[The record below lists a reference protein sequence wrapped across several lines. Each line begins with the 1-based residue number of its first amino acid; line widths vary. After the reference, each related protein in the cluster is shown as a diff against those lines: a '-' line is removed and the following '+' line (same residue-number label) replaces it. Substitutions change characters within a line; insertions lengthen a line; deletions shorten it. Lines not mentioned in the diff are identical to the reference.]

1 MPCCNIH
8 SFAEC
13 SDQAL
18 SLITASG
25 SSPVAVNKNFA
36 TDSAKPSYAPHSRIL
51 PVHIRIA
58 LQSTEHELKAKR
70 MPAVVSVTVRGH
82 SAASGS
88 LAKVD
93 RVLRLNAIDLTIN
106 SVTGVDSWD
115 HDGKILELQWIKG
128 FEGDKVVNIDYVIE
142 KPIAGLYFH
151 VPDAVVPDRAL
162 HVITD
167 HESERARYWLPCVDL
182 PLVRTTLEFVITH
195 STNHTAVANGAHIST
210 TPSATNAD
218 ISTTIYKLANHTCPS
233 YLICWAVGDFVTADD
248 GDVDGMKLQY
258 LCSRDSEFVT
268 PENLLRTFGK
278 TGEMVR
284 WMQNKLGFKFPW
296 EKYYQIISPK
306 IEGGA
311 MENISLVTYKDIFLV
326 DESQAK
332 DGRGFVVDTINLHEM
347 AHTYFGD
354 LVTMRHFEHVW
365 LKESW
370 ATYMEFVWTQE
381 HYAHEDAR
389 FEMFQQTE
397 WYLHEAASYVR
408 PIVCRTYDSS
418 WDMFDGHTYPG
429 GAFRLHM
436 LRWTLGNDTFW
447 AGVKNY
453 IKKYSGTYSETED
466 FKRELELESGLN
478 LTKFFDQWIYGRG
491 YVKLKAD
498 YEYNADR
505 KLVQI
510 TLEQTQF
517 DKDLQIPLLFDVTIE
532 IDVIDVDG
540 KVHTAEVFF
549 NDTTGPK
556 VVAFIP
562 LGDVKPDVVEIDPR
576 GKVLHTLEFNP
587 GEAILEGTA
596 KRGRDIVSRIRA
608 HRQLIKNGGVSS
620 MKKVAAALPAEPFY
634 GVRNAVYSSLSRSDL
649 QSAVNILAA
658 SLSTETDPKS
668 LGALVNSATAKDDGI
683 RDGLLSVLNTK
694 ADLLSP
700 RSRRFLYTSIG
711 RQRHSEDANLLIA
724 AWNDPSSRDIHSHT
738 YQGILAGLG
747 LHRSQAAFDHLH
759 KLLFGEN
766 GRAMPEAC
774 HVVAVDAYASAAV
787 WLENALLRKEAAE
800 RLAQLVRSNG
810 SHRVQMAAIR
820 ALAKFGD
827 EKKPHLGVCAAVAA
841 TAFPEQETDKLV
853 AFVKDLG
860 SIGAG
865 DVAGLK
871 KTVEELETKLKKVEQ
886 TLLLLEAK
894 QESGLFAPA
903 ATKSE

>member
-1 MPCCNIH
+1 M
-8 SFAEC
+8 A
-13 SDQAL
+13 
-18 SLITASG
+18 LITASG
-25 SSPVAVNKNFA
+25 MSPIAVNKNFA

-93 RVLRLNAIDLTIN
+93 RVLRLNAVDLTIN

-128 FEGDKVVNIDYVIE
+128 FHGDKVVSIDYVIE

-151 VPDAVVPDRAL
+151 VADAAVPDRAL

-195 STNHTAVANGAHIST
+195 STHHTAVANGAHIST
-210 TPSATNAD
+210 TPNANNAD
-218 ISTTIYKLANHTCPS
+218 ISTTVYKLANHTCPS
-233 YLICWAVGDFVTADD
+233 YLICWAVGDFVTVDD

-258 LCSRDSEFVT
+258 LCSRDNEFVT
-268 PENLLRTFGK
+268 PENLLKTFGR

-326 DESQAK
+326 DDNIAK
-332 DGRGFVVDTINLHEM
+332 DGWGAIVEGVNLHEM

-354 LVTMRHFEHVW
+354 LITMRHFEHVW

-370 ATYMEFVWTQE
+370 ATYMESVWAEE
-381 HYAHEDAR
+381 HHTHEEAR
-389 FEMFQQTE
+389 FEIFNQVE
-397 WYLHEAASYVR
+397 WYMQETASYVR

-453 IKKYSGTYSETED
+453 IKKYSGKYSETED
-466 FKRELELESGLN
+466 FKRELELESGMN

-491 YVKLKAD
+491 FVKLKAD

-517 DKDLQIPLLFDVTIE
+517 NKDLQIPLVFDVTIE
-532 IDVIDVDG
+532 IDVVDVDG
-540 KVHTAEVFF
+540 KVHTAEVVF

-556 VVAFIP
+556 VMAFIP
-562 LGDVKPDVVEIDPR
+562 LGDAKPDVVEIDPR
-576 GKVLHTLEFNP
+576 GKVLHSAEFNP

-596 KRGRDIVSRIRA
+596 KRGRDVVSRIRA
-608 HRQLIKNGGVSS
+608 YRQLIKNGGVSS
-620 MKKVAAALPAEPFY
+620 MKKVAAALLNEPFY
-634 GVRNAVYSSLSRSDL
+634 GVRSSVYTSLSSSDL

-658 SLSTETDPKS
+658 SLATESDPRS
-668 LGALVNSATAKDDGI
+668 LRVLVNSATAKDAGI

-694 ADLLSP
+694 ANLLSP
-700 RSRRFLYTSIG
+700 RSRRFLYTNLG
-711 RQRHSEDANLLIA
+711 RQRHSDDANLLIA

-759 KLLFGEN
+759 TLLFSEN
-766 GRAMPEAC
+766 GRAMPETC

-787 WLENALLRKEAAE
+787 WLENALHRKEAAE
-800 RLAQLVRSNG
+800 RLAHLVRADG
-810 SHRVQMAAIR
+810 SHRVQVAAIR

-841 TAFPEQETDKLV
+841 TALAEQETGKLV
-853 AFVKDLG
+853 AFVKGLSSG
-860 SIGAG
+860 GAD

-886 TLLLLEAK
+886 TMLLLEAK
-894 QESGLFAPA
+894 QESGLFTA